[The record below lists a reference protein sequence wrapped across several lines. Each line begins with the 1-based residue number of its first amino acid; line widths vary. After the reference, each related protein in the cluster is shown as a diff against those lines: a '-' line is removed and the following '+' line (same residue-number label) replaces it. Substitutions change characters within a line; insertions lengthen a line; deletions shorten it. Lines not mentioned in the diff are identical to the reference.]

1 MGLDRD
7 KGPPAQGGIGHRRLL
22 HEHRVKLQEG
32 KRWREC
38 PPPPGCVGEGRA
50 IWRELCAL
58 LDDGML
64 EAWEGEDGE
73 IRFYP
78 ATGPKLQQ
86 SQLCREQSPAVSP
99 PFQSLHIGREP

>member
-1 MGLDRD
+1 MRRATGLHAGSGPHSASKSLPARD
-7 KGPPAQGGIGHRRLL
+7 GLELGRLL
-22 HEHRVKLQEG
+22 REYPVKLQEG

-58 LDDGML
+58 LDDGVF

-73 IRFYP
+73 VRFYP
-78 ATGPKLQQ
+78 ATGPKLQKF
-86 SQLCREQSPAVSP
+86 SMNR
-99 PFQSLHIGREP
+99 R